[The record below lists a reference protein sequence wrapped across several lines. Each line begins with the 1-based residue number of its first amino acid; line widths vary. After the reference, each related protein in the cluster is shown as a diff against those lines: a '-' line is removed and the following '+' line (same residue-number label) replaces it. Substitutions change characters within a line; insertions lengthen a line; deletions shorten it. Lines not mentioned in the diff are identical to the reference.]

1 MRRNLRADSHG
12 HAQAVALA
20 SVPNRKREKR
30 NFPMRYAK
38 LVISNRC
45 SRLALLV
52 TYTGTCPKVLFTSAN
67 QIVMI
72 VKYAQPL
79 FLPASRKKPRHASRR
94 FVRSRVRSCGQPAS
108 RHLRW
113 RAISATREPTSIGR
127 RFRRPQLPPRRDYRG
142 VAFRLLPPG
151 LRPDQAQRIHS
162 CTFAL
167 TAKALCD
174 CRKTIERA
182 CLRSYFQ
189 TPADA
194 SSCSPMAKELTPRP
208 SQ

>member
-1 MRRNLRADSHG
+1 MRRNLRVDSHG
-12 HAQAVALA
+12 HAKAVALA
-20 SVPNRKREKR
+20 SVPNRKREKK
-30 NFPMRYAK
+30 FPMRYAK

-67 QIVMI
+67 QIVMM

-108 RHLRW
+108 RHIRW
-113 RAISATREPTSIGR
+113 RAISATGKPASGGQ
-127 RFRRPQLPPRRDYRG
+127 RFRHPQLPPRRDYSG
-142 VAFRLLPPG
+142 VAPGLLSPG
-151 LRPDQAQRIHS
+151 LRPDQAQRITS
-162 CTFAL
+162 CAVAL
-167 TAKALCD
+167 TAGAFPVR
-174 CRKTIERA
+174 RKPVERV
-182 CLRSYFQ
+182 CLPSYFQ
-189 TPADA
+189 FPADA
-194 SSCSPMAKELTPRP
+194 RSCSPMAKELTPRA